1 MCYLRFVILVFLL
14 LAVSVELLSQ
24 ERLDQLILNKQYGQA
39 MSQVDKMLSEE
50 PSAHLFHKKGLIM
63 KELYDYSGS
72 ISAFNRAVVL
82 DQQNI
87 TYLIDL
93 ADLMT
98 TLGNVNDAIN
108 VYRKAL
114 SLGTEDVPVRAKLGQ
129 LLINQREF
137 AEAHRIFS
145 GLRQSDTTNVFF
157 NKNLAIAAAR
167 IGKSQQAID
176 LFGQVLSA
184 NPRDISVYPLLA
196 GLYIQTELFTRANAI
211 LRRGLEEFPGNSMLL
226 LRLAQNLY
234 SQRKFEEALPVYEQW
249 ITGNDLYFDVRKEY
263 GIVLY
268 FNKMEEK
275 ALEVLETALLE
286 LPSDPFVALY
296 IGLCHKKLKDFEMS
310 KQYLNLAIE
319 SSTPYYLGD
328 IYHHLGQVH
337 GLTREFDT
345 SIEMLKKAY
354 ELDYTNHELLFEI
367 ATTYEEYNSNKT
379 LALNYYQLYLT
390 EAKEKALNATYA
402 LDRIKRLKEDL
413 FFGE

>member
-1 MCYLRFVILVFLL
+1 MRFVILLFFLL
-14 LAVSVELLSQ
+14 IMAFGLMSQESIDLLIFNKQFDKALSRVEKLLS
-24 ERLDQLILNKQYGQA
+24 DQ
-39 MSQVDKMLSEE
+39 
-50 PSAHLFHKKGLIM
+50 PSAELFHKKGLILR
-63 KELYDYSGS
+63 ETYDYSGS
-72 ISAFNRAVVL
+72 LSAFNQAVVL

-87 TYLIDL
+87 NYLSDL
-93 ADLMT
+93 ADLLSA
-98 TLGNVNDAIN
+98 LGNTTDA
-108 VYRKAL
+108 VSVFRKAL
-114 SLGTEDVPVRAKLGQ
+114 SIWPEDVSVKAKLGQ
-129 LLINQREF
+129 LLISQREF
-137 AEAHRIFS
+137 PEAYRIFS
-145 GLRQSDTTNVFF
+145 ELRQPDTTNVIF
-157 NKNLAIAAAR
+157 NKNLAVAAAR
-167 IGKSQQAID
+167 TGKSKQAIQ
-176 LFGQVLSA
+176 LFDQVLA
-184 NPRDISVYPLLA
+184 TNPRDISVYLNLS
-196 GLYIQTELFTRANAI
+196 GLYNQDELFTRANET
-211 LRRGLEEFPGNSMLL
+211 LRRGLQVFPGNSMLL

-234 SQRKFEEALPVYEQW
+234 GQRKFEEALPVYEQW
-249 ITGNDLYFDVRKEY
+249 TAGNSLYFDVRKEY

-268 FNKMEEK
+268 FNKKEEK
-275 ALEVLETALLE
+275 ALEVLEVALLE
-286 LPSDPFVALY
+286 LPSDPFVVLY
-296 IGLCHKKLKDFEMS
+296 IGLCHKKLKDYEMS

-390 EAKEKALNATYA
+390 EAKEKALNVNYA